1 MTDRSDLNNLKAR
14 IDLAALIGQTVK
26 LKQVGSNLMGL
37 CPFHPDQTASLSV
50 SAQKWNCFGCE
61 AGGDVAEWI
70 RLREK
75 LEFPQV
81 KARMLELA
89 NQLPEAPSRKPELDL
104 MPAGLNRSDLLAQVT
119 DHYRKGLRESKEAQA
134 YLTARGLGSKEAWE
148 AFRVGFADGTLLS
161 TLPQTGP
168 VREALSQMGI
178 INAKGREH
186 FRGCV
191 VVPLDHPDLGTVGL
205 YGRRIGPESQI
216 TPLS

>member
-134 YLTARGLGSKEAWE
+134 YLTARGLG
-148 AFRVGFADGTLLS
+148 
-161 TLPQTGP
+161 
-168 VREALSQMGI
+168 
-178 INAKGREH
+178 
-186 FRGCV
+186 
-191 VVPLDHPDLGTVGL
+191 
-205 YGRRIGPESQI
+205 
-216 TPLS
+216 